1 MIQTSVAMH
10 HSSELCQRCRFLPLI
25 PFCGEEP
32 EESDFTSSN
41 PHGLHALIKGYHRAD
56 PVIFV
61 DFIWLRLRDLRGLC
75 GGLGTMENCC
85 SIESPQPMCSAL
97 SSTTSFQQRAAMPVT
112 AKNRKVMKLG
122 TRIKSVQIS
131 MVALISQS
139 LTSFGFTLAKNDVT
153 NMRQNVM

>member
-1 MIQTSVAMH
+1 MYNDHITITI
-10 HSSELCQRCRFLPLI
+10 FKYD
-25 PFCGEEP
+25 
-32 EESDFTSSN
+32 SDFGCYAPQLGTLPKMPLFASDSI
-41 PHGLHALIKGYHRAD
+41 LRRRAGR
-56 PVIFV
+56 VSV

-97 SSTTSFQQRAAMPVT
+97 SSTTSFQQRAEMPVT

-139 LTSFGFTLAKNDVT
+139 LTSFGLTLAKNDVT